1 MSGRLMQVDQPDI
14 AAAVPSWRCPHCRTL
29 QPETTHCRTCS
40 RAAVACGTCHL
51 YRASV
56 VTDLGYC
63 ARDWSR
69 TPLSGDEV
77 HPCWEAGA
85 AELEV
90 RSGLFSEFDLA
101 RPATIL
107 SEPETTDQL
116 ARPEPTAPQ
125 PTGEPFADDQQVAGA
140 GVFVE
145 APNIAPGR
153 RPNLRTQ
160 GPFKRT

>member
-1 MSGRLMQVDQPDI
+1 MLIDRADGVPS
-14 AAAVPSWRCPHCRTL
+14 APSWRCPHCRTL

-63 ARDWSR
+63 ARDRSR

-85 AELEV
+85 TELDV
-90 RSGLFSEFDLA
+90 RPGLFGEFDAPL
-101 RPATIL
+101 RATVL
-107 SEPETTDQL
+107 SEPETADHQ
-116 ARPEPTAPQ
+116 ARSAPTAPQ
-125 PTGEPFADDQQVAGA
+125 PTREPFADDQQVTGA
-140 GVFVE
+140 GFFVE
-145 APNIAPGR
+145 APHIAPGR
-153 RPNLRTQ
+153 RPNLEAQ
-160 GPFKRT
+160 GRSKRT